1 MEPAERLHSNIC
13 PSTNSG
19 HARHRATV
27 ALVASRQPARS
38 PAEGSSRLPCYPDDS
53 RTPAPF
59 TWFALEA
66 GVSGHRP
73 THPSFANCVP
83 PGRVVPGRQRH
94 RVGRVYASTEAIV
107 SEVPPCRA
115 NEAPTVIARDA
126 CALVK
131 AQLGV
136 RIDDVQARLTFRIGK
151 LCASFPVWKGIR
163 RLQCLPALRESSY
176 GPLVGHTTHR
186 SVVRCSQ
193 LGSSSQ

>member
-13 PSTNSG
+13 PSANSG
-19 HARHRATV
+19 HDRHRATV

-38 PAEGSSRLPCYPDDS
+38 PAEGSCRLPCYPDDS

-136 RIDDVQARLTFRIGK
+136 RIDDVQARATFRTGK
-151 LCASFPVWKGIR
+151 LCASFPVWKISR
-163 RLQCLPALRESSY
+163 RVRSRPPRPERSY
-176 GPLVGHTTHR
+176 GPLARHTTHR
-186 SVVRCSQ
+186 LVVRSSQ